1 MKRILALILAV
12 FCVLSLASCRKN
24 KDETPAV
31 NAEEVAP
38 FQAKI
43 DASVPETATVT
54 VTFKS
59 TLGTLNSEYLVTYNM
74 DGSATVAYTYE
85 EFNTPDSSEF
95 KSTYEGQTNISTNG
109 TLSSAPEGIASVEAL
124 TFDINLD
131 PTKIY
136 SATVTSGIISIVVKA
151 ENTEAVLGVNL
162 GVDATVVISVGTLG
176 VGSVAISYTT
186 AEGTVDIVS
195 TYTYYVE
202 PEEEETEE

>member
-1 MKRILALILAV
+1 MKKILALILAV
-12 FCVLSLASCRKN
+12 CCVFTLASCRK
-24 KDETPAV
+24 DEPETPVV
-31 NAEEVAP
+31 NAEDIAP

-43 DASVPETATVT
+43 DASFPETATVT

-59 TLGTLNSEYLVTYNM
+59 ALGTLDSEYLVTYNM

-85 EFNTPDSSEF
+85 KFNTTDSSEF

-109 TLSSAPEGIASVEAL
+109 TLSSNPEGIASVEAL

-136 SATVTSGIISIVVKA
+136 SATVTSGILSIVVKA

-202 PEEEETEE
+202 PEEEEAE